1 LLPTGEAQEFAE
13 GANLKINPALSLCL
27 NSEVEMMQAAGDTA
41 ILSIEQTKNNLWALV
56 RG

>member
-1 LLPTGEAQEFAE
+1 MLPTGEAQEFAE